1 MKKTEFSGILDS
13 ADAVVPRVPVNFN
26 DKRYGANYFEDV
38 GIKFTNLAPGVS
50 LSLKFSFEGEGV
62 LSQAALQQTVT
73 LLDDRGYLT
82 EVRQNKTG
90 KIDFTPDPNRLYYAR
105 VQSFVTNYGNTP
117 EPFKLEIETDDN
129 TGIIFGKYEGQ
140 VPYYK
145 FAELTPRGAY
155 NHHDFPDTG
164 YSADTPLNF
173 IGNTPNVWVY
183 GGNANDLLTGSGRTI
198 DQFAGGG
205 GNDTFAIAN
214 GYGQQIDRGFA
225 IIWDFV
231 PGEDRIEVT
240 GSRDDYF
247 FVRDDSTWLDN
258 QSFLLKPIDTSAI
271 ANTILARRDPTLGT
285 VMIAAIS
292 DAAIGL
298 DDLSFLPIP
307 QSWEAIFP
315 VLIFSTNDS
324 RII

>member
-1 MKKTEFSGILDS
+1 MRKTEFSGVLNFADS
-13 ADAVVPRVPVNFN
+13 VVPRVPVNFN

-38 GIKFTNLAPGVS
+38 GIQFTNIAPGTA
-50 LSLKFSFEGEGV
+50 LKLKFSFEGG
-62 LSQAALQQTVT
+62 SQQIVT

-82 EVRQNKTG
+82 EIRRNQTG
-90 KIDFTPDPNRLYYAR
+90 EIDFTPAPNRLYYAR
-105 VQSFVTNYGNTP
+105 VQSFVGSYGNAP
-117 EPFKLEIETDDN
+117 EPFKLEIEADDN
-129 TGIIFGKYEGQ
+129 TGIVFGKYEGQ

-145 FAELTPRGAY
+145 FAELTPNGAY
-155 NHHDFPDTG
+155 NHHDFPDAG
-164 YSADTPLNF
+164 YSANTPLVF
-173 IGNTPNVWVY
+173 QGNNAPVWVY
-183 GGNANDLLTGSGRTI
+183 GGDANDLLTGFDVNYAQIGNGSKI

-214 GYGQQIDRGFA
+214 AYGQQIDSGFA

-231 PGEDRIEVT
+231 IGEDRIEVT

-271 ANTILARRDPTLGT
+271 ANTILARRDPIMGA
-285 VMIAAIS
+285 VMVAAIS
-292 DAAIGL
+292 DAAISL

-307 QSWEAIFP
+307 Q
-315 VLIFSTNDS
+315 N
-324 RII
+324 